1 MNDGI
6 SAGDTAWLLTSIGL
20 VLLMTPG
27 VAFFYGGLVRGKN
40 VLNTMMMSVFSMG
53 LIALLWALVG
63 YSLAFGEGNDWIGS
77 LAHVGLMNVD
87 NEVHPDTAIPSLV
100 FVLFQMTFAIIT
112 PALISGAV
120 VERMRFG
127 AYALFIGAWS
137 LLVYSPLCHWVWGGG
152 WIAQMGALDFAG
164 GTVVHVSAGVSAVVA
179 ALILGER
186 KAGQRSPR
194 PHNVPFVILG
204 GSLLWFGWFGFNGGS
219 ALGANKIAGL
229 ALVTTNLA
237 AAASMVTWVL
247 LEWRREGRPSAVGA
261 MIGAVVGL
269 VTITPAAGFVSTSGA
284 MVMGVLGALAA
295 YWTIAL
301 LGRLRVDDSLD
312 VFACHG
318 VGGLVGSVLTGV
330 FATKAVNEGGAD
342 GLLYGGGWS
351 LLGVQ
356 VVSVLAAALF
366 AGLMTVLVLKGLK
379 LMMVIRVEEK
389 EEIVGMDLKTHGE
402 AAYEYSMFEPQRV
415 DVNDDKP
422 SEKSA

>member
-40 VLNTMMMSVFSMG
+40 VLNTMMMSLFSMG
-53 LIALLWALVG
+53 LVALLWALVG

-87 NEVHPDTAIPSLV
+87 NEAYPDTAIPSLV

-152 WIAQMGALDFAG
+152 WIARLGALDFAG

-186 KAGQRSPR
+186 KAGQGAPR

-237 AAASMVTWVL
+237 AASGMVTWVL

-284 MVMGVLGALAA
+284 MMMGVIGALAA

-301 LGRLRVDDSLD
+301 LGRLRIDDSLD

-330 FATKAVNEGGAD
+330 FATKSANDSGAD

-366 AGLMTVLVLKGLK
+366 AGLMTVLVLKSLK
-379 LMMVIRVEEK
+379 LIMVIRVEEK

-402 AAYEYSMFEPQRV
+402 TAYEYSMFDPQHTEDAQRR
-415 DVNDDKP
+415 
-422 SEKSA
+422 EKSA